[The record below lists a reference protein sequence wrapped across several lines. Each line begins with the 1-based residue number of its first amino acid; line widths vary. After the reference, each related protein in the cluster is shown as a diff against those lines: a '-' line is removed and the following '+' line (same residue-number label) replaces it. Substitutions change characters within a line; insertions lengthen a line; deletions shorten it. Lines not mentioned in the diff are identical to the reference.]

1 MGERLCR
8 QRVFDCEIE
17 NGNQRLSLEKILLA
31 YEKMDMDPTYLLTG
45 EYAYNK
51 SLAEVFRNCPKEKGT
66 YLEQIQ
72 LDLKILCK

>member
-1 MGERLCR
+1 
-8 QRVFDCEIE
+8 
-17 NGNQRLSLEKILLA
+17 
-31 YEKMDMDPTYLLTG
+31 MDLDPTYLLTG

-51 SLAEVFRNCPKEKGT
+51 SLAEVFRNCPKEKCT